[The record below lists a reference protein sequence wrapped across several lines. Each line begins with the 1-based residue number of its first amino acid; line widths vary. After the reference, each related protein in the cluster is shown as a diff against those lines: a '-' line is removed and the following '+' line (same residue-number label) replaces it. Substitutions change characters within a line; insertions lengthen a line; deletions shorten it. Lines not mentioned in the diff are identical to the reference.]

1 MTACIFAETSA
12 PVAFALQC
20 LDVCFDI
27 KKGSIM
33 VHMDGFNQNE
43 VCSAAIASCTFA
55 ADYARVFS
63 GFFVAALSKHELQT
77 GCFSC

>member
-20 LDVCFDI
+20 LGLCFDI

-43 VCSAAIASCTFA
+43 VCSAATASCA
-55 ADYARVFS
+55 
-63 GFFVAALSKHELQT
+63 
-77 GCFSC
+77 